1 MNFLTTGTS
10 YRGECFVAEPF
21 VREEERTTVYLDTT
35 IVSYLTASL
44 NRDIS
49 KARRQH
55 MTREWWAGHR
65 VRYDLYISSHVT
77 AEAAA
82 GNCEEARK
90 RLEVLAPIRLL
101 TETDESLQ
109 IVEHLMERRLLP
121 QKARADAEHISI
133 AAVHSV
139 RILLTWNCKH
149 LANEKI
155 ARDVARMC
163 ESLGYRCPNICTPE
177 KLMRT
182 FAHER
187 SLA

>member
-1 MNFLTTGTS
+1 MNLLTTRIS
-10 YRGECFVAEPF
+10 HRAECFVAEPF
-21 VREEERTTVYLDTT
+21 GRDEEERPTVYLDTT
-35 IVSYLTASL
+35 IVSYLTARL
-44 NRDIS
+44 NKDIR
-49 KARRQH
+49 KARIQRI
-55 MTREWWAGHR
+55 TREWWADHR
-65 VRYDLYISSHVT
+65 AQYELYISSHVT

-82 GNCEEARK
+82 GNCAEARK

-109 IVEHLMERRLLP
+109 IVDHLMDSRLLP
-121 QKARADAEHISI
+121 PKARADAEHISI

-163 ESLGYRCPNICTPE
+163 ESLGYRCPEICTPE
-177 KLMRT
+177 KLMGN
-182 FAHER
+182 FCA
-187 SLA
+187 